1 MNTERHIDTPMYRE
15 EMGRVWLV
23 TGAGGFLGSNLVKT
37 LVARGEQVRAG
48 LRSSFT
54 PDSLAGVDC
63 ERVHLDVTNPD
74 TIRSALR
81 AGGPDQARRTIV
93 VHAAG
98 VVSIADRVNQA
109 LWRTNVLGTQNIVD
123 ACRAAQVARL
133 VYISSVH
140 AIPEPAA
147 GEILSET
154 DQFDPEL
161 VEGAYAKTKAEATRR
176 VLTATSLDRVVVQ
189 PTGIMGPGDHG
200 DGAVTRL
207 IRDLAANRLPVL
219 VEGGYDF
226 VDVRDVTDGTIVAAE
241 RAPSGRCYL
250 LGAERASLLEIA
262 QTLHEAIG
270 SRVPLVIPAGLAGAV
285 VPFAVAWSKL
295 RGSRPI
301 FTKYSLDVVR
311 NYTQVSHARAAA
323 ELDFAPRPL
332 RQTILDTANFVQR
345 PAAH

>member
-1 MNTERHIDTPMYRE
+1 M
-15 EMGRVWLV
+15 
-23 TGAGGFLGSNLVKT
+23 
-37 LVARGEQVRAG
+37 
-48 LRSSFT
+48 
-54 PDSLAGVDC
+54 
-63 ERVHLDVTNPD
+63 
-74 TIRSALR
+74 
-81 AGGPDQARRTIV
+81 PDQLTLFDLEAPAQAAPAAPRRARAPRDTAPAPAGPP
-93 VHAAG
+93 AA
-98 VVSIADRVNQA
+98 
-109 LWRTNVLGTQNIVD
+109 
-123 ACRAAQVARL
+123 RAASQAAPARVAPPR
-133 VYISSVH
+133 
-140 AIPEPAA
+140 AEREAA
-147 GEILSET
+147 AL
-154 DQFDPEL
+154 
-161 VEGAYAKTKAEATRR
+161 A
-176 VLTATSLDRVVVQ
+176 SL
-189 PTGIMGPGDHG
+189 
-200 DGAVTRL
+200 
-207 IRDLAANRLPVL
+207 
-219 VEGGYDF
+219 
-226 VDVRDVTDGTIVAAE
+226 AAE